1 MCEPQLDPEDIA
13 SLARAF
19 IIRSS
24 SVPIEVR
31 QEESEYVL
39 KGVGVL
45 ALGTEAV
52 GAAGPVGIAAL
63 KN

>member
-1 MCEPQLDPEDIA
+1 MCEPQLDPGDIP
-13 SLARAF
+13 SLARAL
-19 IIRSS
+19 IIRSP

-31 QEESEYVL
+31 QEESGYVL

-45 ALGTEAV
+45 ALGTETV
-52 GAAGPVGIAAL
+52 GAAGPVGISAL